1 MKLDTQR
8 IRKRL
13 TARLGKSINRAFCH
27 ILNDADYNIGKI
39 AIITGL
45 MSDEVNRAIS
55 TDLTDYEQ
63 KAVEYATAQDSKAD
77 YHKAG
82 VRYLM
87 GFPQMSEEEAEAHA
101 DFIVECERWGIKKA
115 NMIEKP

>member
-13 TARLGKSINRAFCH
+13 TERLGKSINRPLCH
-27 ILNDADYNIGKI
+27 ILYSAEYNIGKVC
-39 AIITGL
+39 IITGL
-45 MSDEVNRAIS
+45 TSTEVWGYLHS
-55 TDLTDYEQ
+55 PLTEYEQ
-63 KAVEYATAQDSKAD
+63 LTVEYALSEDTKAD

-87 GFPQMSEEEAEAHA
+87 GFPQMTEEEAESYA
-101 DFIVECERWGIKKA
+101 DFIVECERWGLKK
-115 NMIEKP
+115 